1 MLGRNLKTKDQRHSS
16 EVINWLVVTKEAAQS
31 AVLSSPGRALA
42 KDRTFGCLHAHGI
55 SLQKCCLKCTVPFT
69 MVFLLHVL
77 KTILH

>member
-55 SLQKCCLKCTVPFT
+55 
-69 MVFLLHVL
+69 
-77 KTILH
+77 